1 MRFTIFLLI
10 ASAAC
15 AQDANEIIRRATD
28 RDFTNFESRK
38 NYTYQERTEFR
49 QYDGKG
55 KLTKTDIE
63 TREVLILEG
72 QPYEKLIARN
82 DKPLSDKDVAK
93 EQKKLDQEI
102 EKRKRRS
109 ASEKAKLDKERL
121 EEQKYLREFTEAFDF
136 KVIGEQAV
144 SGKPAWV
151 ISVIPKPGYRPKESD
166 AKMFT
171 KLRGKVWID
180 KAEYH
185 WVKAEGEAIDT
196 LSFGFFLFRVAPG
209 ATVSFEQTSVNGEVW
224 LPSRISVRAE
234 ARIAVLK
241 KMHAEIDITYREYR
255 KFQADSK
262 IIADGLEP
270 KTKVGLE
277 PKTKRD

>member
-1 MRFTIFLLI
+1 MRFPVILLI
-10 ASAAC
+10 ASAAL
-15 AQDANEIIRRATD
+15 AQDANEIMRRATD
-28 RDFTNFESRK
+28 RDFTNFENRK

-49 QYDGKG
+49 QYDGNG
-55 KLTKTDIE
+55 KLSKTEVE
-63 TREVLILEG
+63 THEILILEG
-72 QPYEKLIARN
+72 QPYERLIGRN
-82 DKPLSDKDVAK
+82 DKPLSEKDTAK
-93 EQKKLDQEI
+93 EQRKLDNEL
-102 EKRKRRS
+102 EKRRHQS

-121 EEQKYLREFTEAFDF
+121 EEKKFLHEFTEAFDF
-136 KVIGEQAV
+136 KVVGEEPV
-144 SGKPAWV
+144 SGKPAW
-151 ISVIPKPGYRPKESD
+151 ILSVTPKPGYRAKNSD
-166 AKMFT
+166 AKMFA
-171 KLRGKVWID
+171 KVRGKVWID
-180 KAEYH
+180 KSEYH

-262 IIADGLEP
+262 IVTDQ
-270 KTKVGLE
+270 
-277 PKTKRD
+277 

>member
-1 MRFTIFLLI
+1 MRFPILLLV
-10 ASAAC
+10 ASAAF
-15 AQDANEIIRRATD
+15 AQDANEIMRRATD

-55 KLTKTDIE
+55 KLSKTEVE
-63 TREVLILEG
+63 THEILILEG
-72 QPYEKLIARN
+72 QPYERLIARN
-82 DKPLSDKDVAK
+82 DKPLSDKDTAK
-93 EQKKLDQEI
+93 EQRKLDNEL
-102 EKRKRRS
+102 EKRKHQT

-121 EEQKYLREFTEAFDF
+121 EEQKYIHEFTEAFDF
-136 KVIGEQAV
+136 KVIGEEPV
-144 SGKPAWV
+144 SGKPAW
-151 ISVIPKPGYRPKESD
+151 ILSVTPKPGYRAKNSE
-166 AKMFT
+166 AKMFA

-180 KAEYH
+180 KGEYH

-241 KMHAEIDITYREYR
+241 KMHAEIDITYRDYR
-255 KFQADSK
+255 KFRADSK
-262 IIADGLEP
+262 IVTDQ
-270 KTKVGLE
+270 
-277 PKTKRD
+277 

>member
-1 MRFTIFLLI
+1 VRLPILVLI
-10 ASAAC
+10 ASTAF

-28 RDFTNFESRK
+28 RDFTNFENRK
-38 NYTYQERTEFR
+38 NYTYQERSEVREYNT
-49 QYDGKG
+49 KG
-55 KLTKTDIE
+55 KLAKTNVE
-63 TREVLILEG
+63 THEILILEG
-72 QPYEKLIARN
+72 QPYERLVGRG
-82 DKPLSDKDVAK
+82 DKPLSEKDTNK
-93 EQKKLDQEI
+93 EQVKLDREV
-102 EKRKRRS
+102 EKRKRQS
-109 ASEKAKLDKERL
+109 AAEKAKLDKERV
-121 EEQKYLREFTEAFDF
+121 EEQKYLREFTEAFNF
-136 KVIGEQAV
+136 KVIGEEAV
-144 SGKPAWV
+144 SGKPTWV
-151 ISVIPKPGYRPKESD
+151 ISVTPKPGYRPKESE

-180 KAEYH
+180 KNEYH

-241 KMHAEIDITYREYR
+241 KMRAEIDFTYRDYK

-262 IIADGLEP
+262 IVAETIDQPAKKD
-270 KTKVGLE
+270 
-277 PKTKRD
+277 

>member
-1 MRFTIFLLI
+1 MRFTIFVLI

-55 KLTKTDIE
+55 KLARTEVE

-82 DKPLSDKDVAK
+82 DKPLSAKDATK

-102 EKRKRRS
+102 EKRKRQS

-144 SGKPAWV
+144 SGKPTWV
-151 ISVIPKPGYRPKESD
+151 ISVTPKVGYRPKQSE

-234 ARIAVLK
+234 ARIAILK

-262 IIADGLEP
+262 IVADW
-270 KTKVGLE
+270 LE

>member
-1 MRFTIFLLI
+1 MRFSIFLLV
-10 ASAAC
+10 ASAAL

-28 RDFTNFESRK
+28 RDFTNFETRK
-38 NYTYQERTEFR
+38 NYTYQERQEVR
-49 QYDGKG
+49 EYNGKG
-55 KLTKTDIE
+55 KLIKTEIE
-63 TREVLILEG
+63 THEILILQG

-82 DKPLSDKDVAK
+82 DHPLSEKDARK
-93 EQKKLDQEI
+93 EQKKLDSEV
-102 EKRKRRS
+102 EKRKRQS
-109 ASEKAKLDKERL
+109 AAEKAKLEKERL
-121 EEQKYLREFTEAFDF
+121 EEQKYLREFTEAFIF
-136 KVIGEQAV
+136 KVIGEEAV

-151 ISVIPKPGYRPKESD
+151 ISVTPKPGYRPKESD
-166 AKMFT
+166 AKIFT

-180 KAEYH
+180 KGEYH

-234 ARIAVLK
+234 VRIAILK
-241 KMHAEIDITYREYR
+241 KLRAEVDITYRDYR

-262 IIADGLEP
+262 IVSEEVEP
-270 KTKVGLE
+270 HSK
-277 PKTKRD
+277 PD